1 MSPEN
6 RFLQRIDKQIVA
18 QIILVILFLVLCF
31 WIAVQPNPFEVAQ
44 VPHPPAAGP
53 ASPPNP
59 TQEAMRATAMQSEL
73 EENRDQTVG
82 ILLGGSALVILVIGG
97 TLLVMNRK

>member
-31 WIAVQPNPFEVAQ
+31 WIAVQPNPFEIAQ
-44 VPHPPAAGP
+44 VLPTHPAGSSGP
-53 ASPPNP
+53 SNP
-59 TQEAMRATAMQSEL
+59 TQEAMRITAMQSEL

-82 ILLGGSALVILVIGG
+82 ILLGGSILVILVIGG
-97 TLLVMNRK
+97 TLLVMNRQ